1 MALSR
6 SITEP
11 KALGINTDI
20 DATYKIYA
28 FEAQLLEENP
38 GNLYDSDHAQRRLG
52 EMKKKGIGEDTC
64 I

>member
-1 MALSR
+1 MASSR

-38 GNLYDSDHAQRRLG
+38 GNLYDNLSAQRRSG
-52 EMKKKGIGEDTC
+52 KKRD
-64 I
+64 

>member
-28 FEAQLLEENP
+28 FEAELLEVEENP
-38 GNLYDSDHAQRRLG
+38 GNLYDSDYAQRRSG
-52 EMKKKGIGEDTC
+52 KKRD
-64 I
+64 